1 MSTAIGIIG
10 LLAAVVLLMYLV
22 YKGLNVVVM
31 TILCSILIMVTNG
44 MPIGETFSGVYMARL
59 GQMIGI
65 LGAIFILGAIIGALY
80 DASGAAF
87 SIVNFFIKHVK
98 SNNPKTKTLVSVLCI
113 MIITIGLG
121 YFGVDSLVLLFLT
134 TPICAEFCRQNDWD
148 SKFVS
153 VLIMSGPL
161 ANILPG
167 AIQTYNLIPMKYLGT
182 TAMASAVPGFI
193 ACAVGFVLI
202 LLYTAKSIDKS
213 VAAGEHFIENETLN
227 KAVTQHEKTPNAL
240 VSFIPLLVLFVL
252 FNGFHLSIEISMMVC
267 VVLCVALFW
276 KYIPSIPKALNTG
289 IGNAARTTLNFGALM
304 GFAKV
309 AMSTA
314 VFSNLINVVA
324 NSQNIPPVLVV
335 IVAVALMTGVS
346 NSANSGITAAMEAFA
361 GTFMAR
367 GISPAIIHRAAT
379 LTGATLDTLPTNS
392 GVIISMN
399 LTGSTHK
406 KSYKYICMNTVV
418 IPTIVVA
425 IYAIMALIAPGFC
438 A

>member
-1 MSTAIGIIG
+1 MATAIGVLG

-22 YKGLNVVVM
+22 YRGLNVVVM
-31 TILCSILIMVTNG
+31 TVLCSLLIMVTSS
-44 MPIGETFSGVYMARL
+44 MPIGATFSGTYMARL

-65 LGAIFILGAIIGALY
+65 LGGIFIFGAIIGSLY
-80 DASGAAF
+80 DASGAAY
-87 SIVNFFIKHVK
+87 SLVNFFTKYVRTD
-98 SNNPKTKTLVSVLCI
+98 NPKIKTLVSVLCI
-113 MIITIGLG
+113 MIITVGLG

-148 SKFVS
+148 VKFVS

-167 AIQTYNLIPMKYLGT
+167 AIQTYNIIPMKYLGT

-202 LLYTAKSIDKS
+202 LLYTSRSIEKS
-213 VAAGEHFIENETLN
+213 VASGEHFVENEVLKQNTSS
-227 KAVTQHEKTPNAL
+227 HEKYPNAL
-240 VSFIPLLVLFVL
+240 ISFIPLLVLFVL
-252 FNGFHLSIEISMMVC
+252 FNGFNVQIELAMMVC
-267 VVLCVALFW
+267 AALCVILFW
-276 KYIPSIPKALNTG
+276 KYIPSIPKALNG
-289 IGNAARTTLNFGALM
+289 GVGNAAKTTLNFGALM
-304 GFAKV
+304 GFANV
-309 AMSTA
+309 AMSTP

-324 NSQNIPPVLVV
+324 NSEHMNPVLVV
-335 IVAVALMTGVS
+335 VTAVALMTGVS

-361 GTFMAR
+361 ETFMAR
-367 GISPAIIHRAAT
+367 GVSPTIIHRAAT

-406 KSYKYICMNTVV
+406 KSYKYIFVNTVA
-418 IPTIVVA
+418 IPCIVVA
-425 IYAIMALIAPGFC
+425 IYTIFAILFPGIC
-438 A
+438 